1 MCPPDARK
9 AEPPRT
15 SRRSD
20 LRDMLKWAA
29 FAAAITLV
37 FGLAL
42 NVLEAVL

>member
-15 SRRSD
+15 RLRSD
-20 LRDMLKWAA
+20 LGNMLWWALV
-29 FAAAITLV
+29 AAGITAV
-37 FGLAL
+37 FGVVL

>member
-15 SRRSD
+15 SLLSD
-20 LRDMLKWAA
+20 LKDMLRWALV
-29 FAAAITLV
+29 AAGITAVL
-37 FGLAL
+37 GILL